1 MGWGIFACKTD
12 AWLGFSDKFS
22 GFGGEEGYIHEKF
35 RQAGRKIWCLPFLK
49 WVHRFQRPRG
59 IQYKLDLK
67 DRIRNYFQGFI
78 ELNKDP
84 QEIIDHFTQEAPDI
98 DCAALLEEVKSGKVM
113 DPPSISQT
121 ITWDVSSIK
130 FNSPVE
136 FQYFRMEFFNDCFLN
151 KIKMLPSKGVTPAIR
166 STSLTGAEAI
176 FDARDDKFCTIS
188 YENEIKELSLD
199 YGKQISPTC
208 INIYHSNGM
217 IMCYTSKD
225 GESWTMISEIN
236 I

>member
-1 MGWGIFACKTD
+1 
-12 AWLGFSDKFS
+12 
-22 GFGGEEGYIHEKF
+22 
-35 RQAGRKIWCLPFLK
+35 
-49 WVHRFQRPRG
+49 
-59 IQYKLDLK
+59 
-67 DRIRNYFQGFI
+67 
-78 ELNKDP
+78 
-84 QEIIDHFTQEAPDI
+84 
-98 DCAALLEEVKSGKVM
+98 
-113 DPPSISQT
+113 
-121 ITWDVSSIK
+121 
-130 FNSPVE
+130 
-136 FQYFRMEFFNDCFLN
+136 
-151 KIKMLPSKGVTPAIR
+151 MLPSKGVTPAIR